1 MDRRTLGM
9 AAAGLA
15 AAVGLG
21 LLEAAWTTPAAP
33 GATRPM
39 LGSLGIAMALG
50 AVCWRRL
57 WWVPALGMLEELVQI
72 FAGQLPDVWPTPAQ
86 ALFQHWSAGFTPVNL
101 YPYLTFPLLAVA
113 GELLYRQARRKGL
126 PDPKEDNC
134 P

>member
-1 MDRRTLGM
+1 MDKKMLGM
-9 AAAGLA
+9 AAAGLT

-72 FAGQLPDVWPTPAQ
+72 FAGQHPDVWPTPAQ
-86 ALFQHWSAGFTPVNL
+86 ALFGHWSAAFTPVNL
-101 YPYLTFPLLAVA
+101 YPYLSFPLIAVA
-113 GELLYRQARRKGL
+113 GELLYRRVRRTP
-126 PDPKEDNC
+126 PDGGVRA
-134 P
+134 